1 MEVAGR
7 FVSQDEFWF
16 GDDGACD
23 ADQLLLAAGKL
34 ARVKVL
40 FADDREAI
48 EGIDDER
55 GTFRFAVTSIRK
67 RDVEVLV
74 NSQIIEQIVVLEN
87 EADLLVTQGGALFWS
102 EAMDGGFVEDVLA
115 APTEIVHA

>member
-7 FVSQDEFWF
+7 FVGQDEFWF

-23 ADQLLLAAGKL
+23 ADQWWLAAGEL

-40 FADDREAI
+40 FADDRKPI
-48 EGIDDER
+48 NGIGDER
-55 GTFRFAVTSIRK
+55 GALRFAVASIGE

-74 NSQIIEQIVVLEN
+74 NRQVIEQIVVLEN
-87 EADLLVTQGGALFWS
+87 KADLLVTQSGALLWL
-102 EAMDGGFVEDVLA
+102 EAVDGRFI
-115 APTEIVHA
+115 EIVFAGPAEIV

>member
-7 FVSQDEFWF
+7 FVGQDEFWF

-23 ADQLLLAAGKL
+23 ADQLLLAAGEL
-34 ARVKVL
+34 ARVKAL

-48 EGIDDER
+48 EGIGDER
-55 GTFRFAVTSIRK
+55 RAFRFAVASIGE

-74 NSQIIEQIVVLEN
+74 NCR
-87 EADLLVTQGGALFWS
+87 
-102 EAMDGGFVEDVLA
+102 
-115 APTEIVHA
+115 